1 MMPQVA
7 LCADT
12 ESRRRPALIGLAG
25 ENLDAQGWLRVF
37 SSAREARASL
47 RTDAATDEV
56 WVASCDDMDP
66 INLAAALKRDRAER
80 AVYLLA
86 FQGTGSLRSRASAAG
101 IDATLSHQAFAER
114 YALQKRHRGG
124 NALGS
129 SAPSFAPAPVSA
141 SASAAAPS
149 PASASLPGRA
159 EVASARQAF
168 VLSVVSGSGGAG
180 KSTVAALAGML
191 AQGLGYE
198 TLLIDADL
206 RFGDLPVLLGANDAL
221 AIDEVLAA
229 PGRLSQLRPDGT
241 YPALLAAPSR
251 LEQAELAVSELPRL
265 LSAVRPRFDVI
276 IANTGSF
283 WSDEHAILL
292 EQSSKTLFLV
302 DQRTSSL
309 RACRHALDLCVR
321 CGIATSPFLFA
332 VNRCA
337 KGSLFTWID
346 VSCALNGAHTVELL
360 DGGRDVEELLGAGQ
374 PLDLLASRN
383 DLCISLEGV
392 LLDVLPD
399 RPGAAPAKQAC
410 AAATEPE
417 RKRFRRNRSPRRR
430 SAACL

>member
-1 MMPQVA
+1 MKPQVA

-114 YALQKRHRGG
+114 YSLQKRRRGG

-159 EVASARQAF
+159 GVASARQAF
-168 VLSVVSGSGGAG
+168 ILSVVSGSGGAG

-265 LSAVRPRFDVI
+265 LFAVRPRFDVV

-309 RACRHALDLCVR
+309 RACRHALDLCAR

-337 KGSLFTWID
+337 KGSLFTSID
-346 VSCALNGAHTVELL
+346 VSCVLNGAHTVELL

-383 DLCISLEGV
+383 DLCISLEAV

-399 RPGAAPAKQAC
+399 RPGAAPAKQAR